1 MDLPVVFDW
10 SLAMENRLL
19 GPVLLVGEG
28 IFFFFSDKAISE
40 SRFIANN

>member
-19 GPVLLVGEG
+19 DPILLVGEG
-28 IFFFFSDKAISE
+28 IFFFSDKAISE